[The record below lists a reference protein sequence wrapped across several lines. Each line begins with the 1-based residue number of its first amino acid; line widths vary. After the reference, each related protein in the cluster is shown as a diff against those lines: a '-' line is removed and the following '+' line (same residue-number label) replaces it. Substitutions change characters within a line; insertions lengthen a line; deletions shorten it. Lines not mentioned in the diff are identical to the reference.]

1 MGDMAYVEL
10 FQKLANSDVILK
22 PSLGTRNLVFTIGA
36 GCVFIGPEDNQSLD
50 MVIDANRQGSM
61 YRIRESK
68 QEGKPGETIVRLFG
82 EDNFVYAIHQTSDI
96 WPGYEKHKFPWEVYQ
111 ELGIKEEE

>member
-1 MGDMAYVEL
+1 MADMEYIEL
-10 FQKLANSDVILK
+10 FRKLANSDVILQ

-50 MVIDANRQGSM
+50 IIIDANRQGSK

-68 QEGKPGETIVRLFG
+68 QEGHNNETIVRLFG
-82 EDNFVYAIHQTSDI
+82 EDNFVYALHRYPSDL
-96 WPGYEKHKFPWEVYQ
+96 PNYEFHEFPWEMY
-111 ELGIKEEE
+111 EGMGIKEEK